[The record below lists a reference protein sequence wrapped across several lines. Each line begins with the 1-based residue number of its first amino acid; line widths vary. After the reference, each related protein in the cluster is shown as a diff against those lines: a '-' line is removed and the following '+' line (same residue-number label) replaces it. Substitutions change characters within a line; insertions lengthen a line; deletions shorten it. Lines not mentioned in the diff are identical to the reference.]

1 MCSVLWWFLL
11 HRKWLHHD
19 YFSFIYAECSYTL
32 ECEDLTFADY
42 MSTPEIYWL
51 FLACL
56 FHTIIWFL
64 GLKIADV
71 VKDGGSPSSAFTCF
85 STTKVIQLSR
95 TKNIQAKKKALL
107 SLPSSI
113 PLFTPFTVHQ
123 NAFCHQKPGQHTVV
137 DRGGIWGEEEGLH
150 TLIMTKTLKKCADMC
165 ISTLPLTSR
174 PKF

>member
-1 MCSVLWWFLL
+1 
-11 HRKWLHHD
+11 
-19 YFSFIYAECSYTL
+19 
-32 ECEDLTFADY
+32 

-85 STTKVIQLSR
+85 STTKVIQLPR
-95 TKNIQAKKKALL
+95 TKNIQAKKALL

-123 NAFCHQKPGQHTVV
+123 NAFCHQKPGHGQSSHRSMEAFEDLEERETYFNNDEDVEKERGDVHQYFAQGGSDRVV
-137 DRGGIWGEEEGLH
+137 AVKQINKVYGS
-150 TLIMTKTLKKCADMC
+150 KVKK
-165 ISTLPLTSR
+165 
-174 PKF
+174 